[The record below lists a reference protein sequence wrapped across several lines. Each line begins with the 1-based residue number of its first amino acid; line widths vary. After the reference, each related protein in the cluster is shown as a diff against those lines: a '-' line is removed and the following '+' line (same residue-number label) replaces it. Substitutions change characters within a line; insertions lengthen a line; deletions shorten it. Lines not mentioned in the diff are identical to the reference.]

1 MNVNKAFNVVDNAA
15 SIGNLSFDNI
25 DSLLSHTNTVLDK
38 NHKLYKIAKDELG
51 SIIKV
56 VGFCANAT
64 VVLFLILLFVALF
77 IL

>member
-1 MNVNKAFNVVDNAA
+1 MNANKDFNVVDNAV

-25 DSLLSHTNTVLDK
+25 DSLLSHTNTVLDI
-38 NHKLYKIAKDELG
+38 NHKLYKITKDELG

-56 VGFCANAT
+56 VGFCANAM
-64 VVLFLILLFVALF
+64 VSLFLILLFVALF

>member
-1 MNVNKAFNVVDNAA
+1 MNANKNFNVVDNAV

-25 DSLLSHTNTVLDK
+25 DSLLSHTNTVLDI
-38 NHKLYKIAKDELG
+38 NHKLYETTKDGLG